1 MEHKEYIRYIEG
13 SANAVL
19 LIHGIAGT
27 PAHFR
32 DLLPEIPLEYSIY
45 NILLAGHGKDVG
57 ALSAASM
64 KQWKQ
69 QVQDMLALLFSRHRR
84 VFIAA
89 HSMGTLFAIQAAI
102 DFPEKIPGLFL
113 LAVPVRPWLPVSTM
127 LTSLRVA
134 WGNIRPNDT
143 KAIAMQNASSVR
155 MTRKLWKYL
164 GWIPRFL
171 ELLAECRR
179 VRQLLPQLQT
189 PTLAFQSRVD
199 ELVSVRSAKDLTAI
213 SSIECTV
220 LKESGHFAYSREDTQ
235 LLQRQFQKF
244 LTG

>member
-1 MEHKEYIRYIEG
+1 MEHTEFIRYLPG
-13 SANAVL
+13 SETAIL
-19 LIHGIAGT
+19 LIHGIVGT

-32 DLLPEIPLEYSIY
+32 DLLPEIPSEYSIY
-45 NILLAGHGKDVG
+45 NILLEGHGQDVD

-69 QVQDMLALLFSRHRR
+69 QVWDVLALLFSRHRR
-84 VFIAA
+84 VLITA

-102 DFPEKIPGLFL
+102 DHPDKIPGLFL
-113 LAVPVRPWLPVSTM
+113 LAVPTRPWLPVSTM

-143 KAIAMQNASSVR
+143 KAIAMQNAGSVR

-179 VRQLLPQLQT
+179 VRLLLPQLQT
-189 PTLAFQSRVD
+189 PTQAFQSRTD
-199 ELVSVRSAKDLTAI
+199 EMVSFRSVKDLTAI
-213 SSIECTV
+213 AAITCTV
-220 LKESGHFAYSREDTQ
+220 LNESGHFAYSEEDTQ
-235 LLQRQFQKF
+235 LLQRQFRNF

>member
-1 MEHKEYIRYIEG
+1 M
-13 SANAVL
+13 L
-19 LIHGIAGT
+19 LIHGIAGA

-32 DLLPEIPLEYSIY
+32 DLIPDIPPDFSVYNLLLE
-45 NILLAGHGKDVG
+45 GHGQDVSVF
-57 ALSAASM
+57 SATSM
-64 KQWKQ
+64 EKWQQ
-69 QVQDMLALLFSRHRR
+69 QVQRTLELLFSRHDRIL
-84 VFIAA
+84 IAA

-171 ELLAECRR
+171 ELLAECHQ
-179 VRQLLPQLQT
+179 VRLLLPQLQT

-235 LLQRQFQKF
+235 LLQRHFRKF
-244 LTG
+244 LTN

>member
-1 MEHKEYIRYIEG
+1 MEHTEFIRYLPG
-13 SANAVL
+13 SETAVL
-19 LIHGIAGT
+19 LIHGIVGT

-32 DLLPEIPLEYSIY
+32 DLLPEIPPDFSVY
-45 NILLAGHGKDVG
+45 NILLKGHGQDVG

-102 DFPEKIPGLFL
+102 DYPDKIPGLFL
-113 LAVPVRPWLPVSTM
+113 LAVPTRPWLPVSTM

-134 WGNIRPNDT
+134 WGNIRPGDT

-179 VRQLLPQLQT
+179 VRLLLPQLQT

-199 ELVSVRSAKDLTAI
+199 ELVSIRSAKDLTAI
-213 SSIECTV
+213 SSIECTI
-220 LKESGHFAYSREDTQ
+220 LNESGHFAYSGEDMQ